1 MANIQIIKLQRYMTT
16 TILFDNINN
25 YYELKI
31 HCRNDY
37 NDISNYFQKEE
48 TGFTRTKIKT
58 FQCFNSALSKR

>member
-1 MANIQIIKLQRYMTT
+1 MTT
-16 TILFDNINN
+16 VILFDNIND